1 MNECTISCQNTLEL
15 SMTQLVMTF
24 LWLQFSNDT
33 RTRRQCLDYRRNV
46 GQFLLLILLAP
57 TFLTEI
63 WARRGLSELDP
74 YSVAL
79 LFLYRNATIASET
92 SASVGVQTACSLQ
105 VPFAV
110 KWELIWGWYTGPSW
124 VGCVLHLVGY
134 SEDEPLRVDAVPVMH
149 HIALCLVAI
158 IYIHQGAESI
168 ICIVINNIVFI
179 RCRSC

>member
-1 MNECTISCQNTLEL
+1 MLRLQKKCGPVPSTDFASSHLFDGNLGTKGTFGARSLLRSI
-15 SMTQLVMTF
+15 TF
-24 LWLQFSNDT
+24 L
-33 RTRRQCLDYRRNV
+33 C
-46 GQFLLLILLAP
+46 
-57 TFLTEI
+57 
-63 WARRGLSELDP
+63 
-74 YSVAL
+74 
-79 LFLYRNATIASET
+79 RNATIASET

-110 KWELIWGWYTGPSW
+110 KWELICGWYTGPSW